1 LEFCFG
7 AISIDMILG
16 LIWGDYDGVEVLN
29 VVYVLVG
36 LLVSLIRVIKL

>member
-1 LEFCFG
+1 
-7 AISIDMILG
+7 MILG